1 MENIISIIKGIHPG
15 IFLERELKKRKI
27 KKGKFALSL
36 QAYPQTL
43 VSITKGNRKMN
54 IPLAMK
60 IEEKLNLEEGFLMTL
75 QLYYDIEIEKS
86 KQNILIPDLTKIR
99 PAIFWDTDFQKI
111 NWQKQK
117 KAVLERV
124 LERGNDLEKNEIMK
138 FYGIEK

>member
-36 QAYPQTL
+36 QEYPQTL

>member
-15 IFLERELKKRKI
+15 IFLERELKKRKL

-36 QAYPQTL
+36 QEYPQTL

-54 IPLAMK
+54 VPLAMR

-75 QLYYDIEIEKS
+75 QLYYDIEIEKR
-86 KQNILIPDLTKIR
+86 KQNVFIPDLTKIR
-99 PAIFWDTDFQKI
+99 PILFWDTDLQKI

-124 LERGNDLEKNEIMK
+124 IERGNELEKNEIMK
-138 FYGIEK
+138 FYGIAK